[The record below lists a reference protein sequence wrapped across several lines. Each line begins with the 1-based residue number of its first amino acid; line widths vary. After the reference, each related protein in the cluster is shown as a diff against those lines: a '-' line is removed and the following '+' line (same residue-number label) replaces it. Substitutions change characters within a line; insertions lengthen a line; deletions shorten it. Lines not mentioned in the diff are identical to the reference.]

1 MIRRLD
7 DVDRKSLLA
16 SFGSGF
22 DRGMSME
29 GSERVNFMREEIAR
43 AISTYGP
50 LFEGE
55 AKVVRRRSLVRKC
68 KTYQGQTGRPQRPEL
83 VTI

>member
-1 MIRRLD
+1 
-7 DVDRKSLLA
+7 
-16 SFGSGF
+16 
-22 DRGMSME
+22 
-29 GSERVNFMREEIAR
+29 MREEIAR

-55 AKVVRRRSLVRKC
+55 AKIVKRGYLVHMFEMC
-68 KTYQGQTGRPQRPEL
+68 LSQAGRPQRPES